1 MAAVLQ
7 QAVQGRQDQLQGDE
21 AHVHGGEVQLVRHLL
36 VGEIPGVGPLQAHH
50 PGVAA
55 ELPGQLAVA
64 HVHGVDLLRAVL
76 QHTVGEAAGG
86 GADVGADG
94 AVQVDGEG
102 GHGLLQLQ
110 PAPAHISQG
119 MASHFYINCIFKR
132 TSGLIFLL
140 SVHIYD
146 AGHDNRLR
154 LLPGL
159 RQILFY

>member
-1 MAAVLQ
+1 MYKRQVPDHTLLPHLLAPGLELGFHQAGGVAAVLQ

-76 QHTVGEAAGG
+76 QHTVC
-86 GADVGADG
+86 
-94 AVQVDGEG
+94 
-102 GHGLLQLQ
+102 LLYTSWAFFFRLFSGR
-110 PAPAHISQG
+110 IS
-119 MASHFYINCIFKR
+119 MK
-132 TSGLIFLL
+132 
-140 SVHIYD
+140 
-146 AGHDNRLR
+146 
-154 LLPGL
+154 
-159 RQILFY
+159 